1 MYAYGYDGYG
11 YGEPGGGSA
20 PPVPVDLPTGFT
32 FGGPYRPNVSRIG
45 SGPTSTFTTDYDLAA
60 RKTLITP
67 AQTIYIDPVGG
78 NNNNNGLSAG
88 QAIRSLDLFVRMANA
103 FGTPTRGVYAAAP
116 LSSPR
121 IRYLRTATQART
133 GAVLVNGV
141 NLDATYT
148 DCWST
153 YVPVVD
159 LIIEPSVAGGVADTC
174 IDAGALTFSTTADAN
189 IYSHPAAANRSV
201 VDYSN
206 LDDKGCPIRLAELPT
221 APANTSAPW
230 PELNALWT
238 LYSNLPKRGGGTYNT
253 GVCYRNASTM
263 FIRTWDNRNLI
274 GDTQIVEGPGSIAG
288 PILRANTAS
297 GANRRYVVEGL
308 GFLGGND
315 GAVMIRGDNSF
326 LSHVDLV
333 RCRMFA
339 SVGGRGGVNIQPTA
353 GFGCHVLAVDC
364 AANGNVNDGFN
375 VSGNATLITINCIGD
390 WNGWNTNNTNNG
402 YTFHDSSVGID
413 VGSSFRN
420 NQDRS
425 VHHVH
430 DGRNWQL
437 GTESGTRRGA
447 DATDISM
454 AFALNGA
461 GNTGTRT
468 MWLDAPRI
476 FDGPNGS
483 AQHAYGVWPVTSV
496 LNYANVAVTPVSGAS
511 GWTGTIQSYV
521 P

>member
-1 MYAYGYDGYG
+1 MAYRGYGYNYG
-11 YGEPGGGSA
+11 YGEPWGGIE
-20 PPVPVDLPTGFT
+20 PPVLVNLPTGFSIAS
-32 FGGPYRPNVSRIG
+32 PYRPNVFRIG
-45 SGPTSTFTTDYDLAA
+45 SGVSSTFTTDYDLTA
-60 RKTLITP
+60 RKALITP

-78 NNNNNGLSAG
+78 SNNNNGLSEG
-88 QAIRSLDLFVRMANA
+88 QAIRSLDLFVRMSNA

-133 GAVLVNGV
+133 GGVLVNGV

-221 APANTSAPW
+221 APANVNAPW

-315 GAVMIRGDNSF
+315 GALTIRGDNTF
-326 LSHVDLV
+326 LAFADLV

-339 SVGGRGGVNIQPTA
+339 SVGGRGGLNMQPTA
-353 GFGCHVLAVDC
+353 GTGAHIIAVDC
-364 AANGNVNDGFN
+364 AANGNANDGFN
-375 VSGNATLITINCIGD
+375 VSGTVSLITINCIGD

-402 YTFHDSSVGID
+402 YTFHDASVGID
-413 VGSSFRN
+413 VMGSYRN

-430 DGRNWQL
+430 DGRNWHL
-437 GTESGTRRGA
+437 GLEPGTRRGA

-454 AFALNGA
+454 AFAINGA
-461 GNTGTRT
+461 GNTGTRIV
-468 MWLDAPRI
+468 WLDAPRI
-476 FDGPNGS
+476 FNGPNG
-483 AQHAYGVWPVTSV
+483 APQHAYGVWPGSV
-496 LNYANVAVTPVSGAS
+496 LNYANAAVTPVSGAS
-511 GWTGTIQSYV
+511 GWTGTIQFYT